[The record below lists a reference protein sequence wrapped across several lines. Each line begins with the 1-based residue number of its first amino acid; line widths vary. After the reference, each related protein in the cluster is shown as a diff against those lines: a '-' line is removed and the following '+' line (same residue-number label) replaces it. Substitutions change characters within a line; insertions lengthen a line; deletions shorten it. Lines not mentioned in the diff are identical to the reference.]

1 MEAISGILLID
12 KPLGFTSH
20 DIVAKLRGILK
31 ERKIGHA
38 GTLDPMAS
46 GLLLCLIRRGTRASQ
61 FAEKEEKSYVFS
73 IRFGLETDS
82 YDLAGEVIKEE
93 KVSLSESEVKKTIE
107 GFLGESEQTPPIFSA
122 IKVEGK
128 PLYKYARAGRNVEV
142 KPRKIFI
149 NKIELL
155 GKEDEDYKIRVS
167 CSKGSYIR
175 SLAMDIGRSLGTVAT
190 VTKLRRESIGK
201 FSVKDAIDINEASKI
216 GREALLKR
224 ILPVD
229 TLFSEYPEVI
239 LNPEETKRVK
249 NGNEINKE
257 LSEGRY
263 RTYSDEKEFL
273 AFSEFKDGSLKII
286 KSFYEV

>member
-107 GFLGESEQTPPIFSA
+107 GFLGESKQTPPIFSA

-155 GKEDEDYKIRVS
+155 GKKDEDYKIRVS

-257 LSEGRY
+257 LSEGQY

-273 AFSEFKDGSLKII
+273 AFSEFKDGSLKTI

>member
-155 GKEDEDYKIRVS
+155 GKKDEDYKIRVS

-257 LSEGRY
+257 LSEGQY

-273 AFSEFKDGSLKII
+273 AFSEFKDGSLKTI

>member
-82 YDLAGEVIKEE
+82 YDLAGKTIKEE
-93 KVSLSESEVKKTIE
+93 KVSLSESEVKKAID

-128 PLYKYARAGRNVEV
+128 PLYKYARAGLNVEV

-175 SLAMDIGRSLGTVAT
+175 SLAMDIGRSLGTVAA

-239 LNPEETKRVK
+239 LNPEETRKVK
-249 NGNEINKE
+249 NGNEIKKE
-257 LSEGRY
+257 LPEGQYRIYSE
-263 RTYSDEKEFL
+263 EKEFL

>member
-122 IKVEGK
+122 IKVDGK

-155 GKEDEDYKIRVS
+155 GKKDEDYKIRVS

-239 LNPEETKRVK
+239 L
-249 NGNEINKE
+249 
-257 LSEGRY
+257 
-263 RTYSDEKEFL
+263 
-273 AFSEFKDGSLKII
+273 
-286 KSFYEV
+286 

>member
-122 IKVEGK
+122 IKVDGK
-128 PLYKYARAGRNVEV
+128 PLYKYAREGRKVEIQ
-142 KPRKIFI
+142 PRRIFI

-155 GKEDEDYKIRVS
+155 GKKDEDYKIRVS

-239 LNPEETKRVK
+239 LNTEETKRVK

-257 LSEGRY
+257 LSEGQY

>member
-73 IRFGLETDS
+73 IHFGLETDS
-82 YDLAGEVIKEE
+82 YDLAGKTIKEE

-122 IKVEGK
+122 IKVDGK

-155 GKEDEDYKIRVS
+155 GKKDEDYKIRVS

-229 TLFSEYPEVI
+229 TLFSEYPEII
-239 LNPEETKRVK
+239 LNTEETKRVK